1 MKLHYSRNPNPR
13 LAVAVAR
20 HLGSP
25 VEFVFAAPFAPGQA
39 ERYRPLN
46 PSLSIPILEEAGRR
60 SLWEADAI
68 ACRLSRLSDTGFWR
82 TDDEEPDM
90 IRWLSWGKANFVQSC
105 DQVHFEYGTKQ
116 RYGIGPVDRIRV
128 AEGLNGFRRHA
139 AVLEAE
145 LATRD
150 FLLESGLSYADF
162 RMASFLPFN
171 DVAGLPLTII
181 RLLRPGMAGSRRF
194 PVGPIPSRGSMR
206 PNCPLRRLPESGWAA
221 RHRNWCDARFG
232 LSGRADGPISP
243 DNQPQLRYRRTRS
256 AFLFSFDNSYAR
268 LPQTFHRPA
277 RPAAARQPTL
287 IRFNH
292 ALAEELGLDLGGV
305 TDARLAQ
312 VLCGQVIPVGAE
324 PLAQAYA
331 GHQFGHFNPQLGD
344 GRALL
349 LGEVIDR
356 AGRRRDIQLKGSG
369 PTAFSRNGDGMAAL
383 GPVLREYIVSEAFA
397 ALGVPATRALA
408 AVATGEQ
415 VIRETLLPGA
425 VFTRVASSH
434 IRVGTFQFFAAQ
446 GDEQAIQTL
455 ADHVIDRHYPEARQA
470 ESPYLAMLAMVA
482 ERQAKL
488 IARWLSIGFIHG
500 VMNTDN
506 MAISGETIDFGPCAF
521 LDEYDPRKVFSSI
534 DQRGRYAYANQP
546 GIGQWNIAR
555 FAECLLPL
563 LDPDESKALEA
574 ANGVLQDFGDVFQAE
589 WLALF
594 AAKLGVTGERA
605 DDRPLVS
612 DFWS

>member
-1 MKLHYSRNPNPR
+1 
-13 LAVAVAR
+13 
-20 HLGSP
+20 
-25 VEFVFAAPFAPGQA
+25 
-39 ERYRPLN
+39 
-46 PSLSIPILEEAGRR
+46 
-60 SLWEADAI
+60 
-68 ACRLSRLSDTGFWR
+68 
-82 TDDEEPDM
+82 
-90 IRWLSWGKANFVQSC
+90 
-105 DQVHFEYGTKQ
+105 
-116 RYGIGPVDRIRV
+116 
-128 AEGLNGFRRHA
+128 
-139 AVLEAE
+139 
-145 LATRD
+145 
-150 FLLESGLSYADF
+150 
-162 RMASFLPFN
+162 
-171 DVAGLPLTII
+171 
-181 RLLRPGMAGSRRF
+181 
-194 PVGPIPSRGSMR
+194 
-206 PNCPLRRLPESGWAA
+206 
-221 RHRNWCDARFG
+221 
-232 LSGRADGPISP
+232 
-243 DNQPQLRYRRTRS
+243 
-256 AFLFSFDNSYAR
+256 LFSFDNSYAR

-312 VLCGQVIPVGAE
+312 VLSGQVIPVGAE

-369 PTAFSRNGDGMAAL
+369 PTVFSRNGDGMAAL

-408 AVATGEQ
+408 AVSTGEQ
-415 VIRETLLPGA
+415 VIREAVLPGA
-425 VFTRVASSH
+425 VFTRVAASH

-446 GDEQAIQTL
+446 GDEEAVKTL
-455 ADHVIDRHYPEARQA
+455 ADHVIDRHYPEARA
-470 ESPYLAMLAMVA
+470 TDNPYLAMLTLVA

-555 FAECLLPL
+555 LAECLLPL
-563 LDPDESKALEA
+563 LDADEEKAIEA
-574 ANGVLQDFGDVFQAE
+574 ANGVLKDFGDVFQDA
-589 WLALF
+589 WLAQF
-594 AAKLGVTGERA
+594 KAKLGIPGA
-605 DDRPLVS
+605 GDDDRELVS
-612 DFWS
+612 DFLELMHQGEADFTLTFRALSKVAGGADVDALTEVFTVPQPGLADWLTRWRARIEDGRTLAERQAAMDAFNPALIARNHRIEEAIAAAVYCDYSFFHRLVDALATPYVEDPETADLRLPPTPEERVTRTFCGT